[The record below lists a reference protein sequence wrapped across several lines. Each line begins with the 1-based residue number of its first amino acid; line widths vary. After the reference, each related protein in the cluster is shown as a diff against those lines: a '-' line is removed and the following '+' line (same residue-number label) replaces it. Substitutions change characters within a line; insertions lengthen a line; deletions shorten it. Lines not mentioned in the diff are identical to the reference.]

1 MLTIYTIITPF
12 FIYCYRKANQKILEL
27 ESELRDQNEEN
38 SNKWMLKINE
48 LQNQLQCEKDTRSLD
63 LEVKNTTISDKG
75 YYLIIIPLINFNVLL
90 NFPPICIEVGQQ
102 TLFLKVIRNKII
114 QIIIETLVLHNFIES
129 MHLCKMCFSLFEKFL

>member
-1 MLTIYTIITPF
+1 M
-12 FIYCYRKANQKILEL
+12 EL

-75 YYLIIIPLINFNVLL
+75 YYLIITSLINFNVL
-90 NFPPICIEVGQQ
+90 
-102 TLFLKVIRNKII
+102 
-114 QIIIETLVLHNFIES
+114 
-129 MHLCKMCFSLFEKFL
+129 